1 MKTHTLRRCALL
13 FLSPIAFAAQGQPTQ
28 RITITGSATAQAPS
42 VAGFGATPL
51 WRAPFSATLLDQRAL
66 QDAGIASLADI
77 TRLDAGITD
86 AYNAPGYWNQLAVRG
101 YTLDNRSNYRRDG
114 LPINAETVIGQ
125 ANKQSLEL
133 LKGTSG
139 LQAGTSAPG
148 GLLNLVVKRPR
159 DRVRA
164 ASLGWTQD
172 GTLEAAFDL
181 GQRDERT
188 PGAMGAIG
196 WRINLDGARLDPQ
209 TRKSRGERWLA
220 AAAFDARLG
229 SSTLVEAEV
238 EASRQSQPST
248 PGFSLLGA
256 RLPDARETDPRTN
269 LNNQAWSLPVVMAGR
284 TGSLR
289 VTHSVVDNT
298 ERQIDLVAHAMRQR
312 LSSDDRIAFPYGC
325 GAEGNFDRYCSDGS
339 FDAYDFRSEGEQ
351 RTSDALDVSMRGR
364 MRLAGALHRFNA
376 GLLVTRQVA
385 RFERQA
391 FNYVG
396 TGRIDGQAV
405 LLPDPS
411 LTDENTNRTE
421 RSSELHLQD
430 EWTLSPQWSLWA
442 GLRHTRLDRE
452 SVRTDGSR
460 ATRTRQS
467 FTTPWL
473 ALSRLLGEKTQAYA
487 STGQGIESEVAP
499 NRARYAN
506 AGQALPALKSRQLE
520 VGVKHEGPTFD
531 WRVAAFDIRRPATG
545 DFHTD
550 DGAAAI
556 DDCSDADPCL
566 RRTDGSARHRG
577 LEAEAQWQLGALSL
591 RGSAMLLQARRNG
604 SSNPAINGLKPTN
617 VPARSAKLQAAYNVP
632 ALPGLAVVGFLT
644 HEGERTV
651 LPDNSVATPGWTRID
666 LGARYTQRLG
676 AQTWVWRVGVDNIAD
691 RRAWKEAP
699 YQFGHAY
706 LYPLAPRTAHASLSV
721 GF

>member
-13 FLSPIAFAAQGQPTQ
+13 ALSPLAFAAQGQPTQ
-28 RITITGSATAQAPS
+28 RITVIGGAPAAAPS
-42 VAGFGATPL
+42 VAGFGDTAL
-51 WRAPFSATLLDQRAL
+51 WRAPFSATVLDQRAL
-66 QDAGIASLADI
+66 QDAGITSLADI

-86 AYNAPGYWNQLAVRG
+86 AYNAPGYWNQFAVRG

-159 DRVRA
+159 ERVRD
-164 ASLGWTQD
+164 ASVGWTQD
-172 GTLEAAFDL
+172 GTLEAAFDI

-196 WRINLDGARLDPQ
+196 WRINLDGARLDPS
-209 TRKSRGERWLA
+209 TRNSRGERWLA
-220 AAAFDARLG
+220 AAAVDARLG
-229 SSTLVEAEV
+229 SQTLVEAEF
-238 EASRQSQPST
+238 EASRQRQPST

-256 RLPDARETDPRTN
+256 RLPDARDIDPRTN
-269 LNNQAWSLPVVMAGR
+269 LNNQPWSLPVVMAGR

-289 VTHSVVDNT
+289 VTHSLVDKA
-298 ERQIDLVAHAMRQR
+298 EQQLELVAHAMRQR
-312 LSSDDRIAFPYGC
+312 LASDDRIAFPYGC
-325 GAEGNFDRYCSDGS
+325 SAEGNFDRYCSDGS

-364 MRLAGALHRFNA
+364 MQLAGTLHRFNA
-376 GLLVTRQVA
+376 GVLVTRQTA
-385 RFERQA
+385 RFQRQA

-396 TGRIDGQAV
+396 TGRVDGLAM
-405 LLPDPS
+405 LPPDPA
-411 LTDENTNRTE
+411 LTDENTDRTE
-421 RSSELHLQD
+421 RSTELHLQD
-430 EWTLSPQWSLWA
+430 AWTLSPQWSLWA
-442 GLRHTRLDRE
+442 GLRHSRLDRE

-460 ATRTRQS
+460 ATRLRQS
-467 FTTPWL
+467 FTTPWI
-473 ALSRLLGEKTQAYA
+473 AVSRTLGEHTQAYA
-487 STGQGIESEVAP
+487 SAGQSIEAEVAP
-499 NRARYAN
+499 NRARYVN
-506 AGQALPALKSRQLE
+506 AGQALSALKSRQLE
-520 VGVKHEGPTFD
+520 VGIKHEGASFD

-550 DGAAAI
+550 DGAAAF
-556 DDCSDADPCL
+556 DDCSNTDPCL
-566 RRTDGSARHRG
+566 RRIDGSARHRG
-577 LEAEAQWQLGALSL
+577 VEAEAQWQLGALSL

-604 SSNPAINGLKPTN
+604 SSNAAVNGLEPTN
-617 VPARSAKLQAAYNVP
+617 VPARSAKFQAAYNVP
-632 ALPGLAVVGFLT
+632 ALPGLAWVGFVT
-644 HEGERTV
+644 HEGKRTV

-676 AQTWVWRVGVDNIAD
+676 TQTVVWRLGIDNLFD
-691 RRAWKEAP
+691 RRAWQEAP

-721 GF
+721 AF